1 MLTDRFQ
8 FTIADSND
16 GTTRRLKAFRR
27 KYCLGMEYEDKENVS
42 GRRYV
47 KGNFKLRTK
56 MTTTEVRTIL
66 GFTKLYLKGERPAA
80 ASSAS
85 VPSGR
90 RQEHHAIPVVVVID
104 NDENPLLSWLKTRP
118 SVGSVVGSLLRSVM
132 RK

>member
-1 MLTDRFQ
+1 
-8 FTIADSND
+8 
-16 GTTRRLKAFRR
+16 LKAFRR

-56 MTTTEVRTIL
+56 MTATEVRTLL
-66 GFTKLYLKGERPAA
+66 GFTKLYLKGERERAAPPA
-80 ASSAS
+80 
-85 VPSGR
+85 R
-90 RQEHHAIPVVVVID
+90 RQEEVHHTIPVVVVID

-118 SVGSVVGSLLRSVM
+118 SVGSVAGSLLRSVM

>member
-1 MLTDRFQ
+1 
-8 FTIADSND
+8 
-16 GTTRRLKAFRR
+16 
-27 KYCLGMEYEDKENVS
+27 
-42 GRRYV
+42 V

-66 GFTKLYLKGERPAA
+66 GFTKLYLKGERPA
-80 ASSAS
+80 S
-85 VPSGR
+85 VPPVPPPPVR

-104 NDENPLLSWLKTRP
+104 NDENPLLSWLKIRP